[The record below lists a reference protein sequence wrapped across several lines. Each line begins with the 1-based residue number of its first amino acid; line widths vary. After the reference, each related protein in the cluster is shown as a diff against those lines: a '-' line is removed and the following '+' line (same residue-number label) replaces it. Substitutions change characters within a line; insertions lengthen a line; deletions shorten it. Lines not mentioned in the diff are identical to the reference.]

1 MKYLIVTFSNGT
13 KYQIPASV
21 IAEDRAQYYTDE
33 QDGINFE
40 EEVEHT
46 LQNPRLIRDWA
57 SNNMDWE
64 DVKEEAKLVTS
75 ENIDKDAEWVN
86 AKKDIIEP

>member
-40 EEVEHT
+40 EEVEHA
-46 LQNPRLIRDWA
+46 LQHQGRLAGASPGDWA
-57 SNNMDWE
+57 GALPMCGRGSAHH
-64 DVKEEAKLVTS
+64 EARRQ
-75 ENIDKDAEWVN
+75 DQD
-86 AKKDIIEP
+86 